1 VRLPICLGTDS
12 LPDVSALDLA
22 LKTNPEESPMIRSLT
37 TLGALTLAAATTTV
51 FAQQPGQ
58 QPPPARGVDMALALE
73 AAQDAVNTCLSQGV
87 KGSAAVLDSAGVT
100 RVLISANGSSK
111 NSAELSPKKAVAA
124 IEYKKPTSELQAEAD
139 KDPALKAKLE
149 ADKNI
154 FPRGGALP
162 IMAGNDLIGAIGFG
176 GANGQQ
182 GGGTHDEAC
191 AKAGLDKIRTR
202 VK

>member
-1 VRLPICLGTDS
+1 
-12 LPDVSALDLA
+12 
-22 LKTNPEESPMIRSLT
+22 MIRSLT
-37 TLGALTLAAATTTV
+37 MLGTLALAATTSTV

-58 QPPPARGVDMALALE
+58 QPPPARGVEMALALE
-73 AAQDAVNTCLSQGV
+73 AAQAAVSSCLGQGV

-100 RVLISANGSSK
+100 RVLVSADGSSK

-124 IEYKKPTSELQAEAD
+124 IQFKKPTSELQAEAD

-149 ADKNI
+149 ADKSI
-154 FPRGGALP
+154 FPRAGAIP
-162 IMAGNDLIGAIGFG
+162 IMAGNDLVGAIGFG

-182 GGGTHDEAC
+182 GGGTKDEAC
-191 AKAGLDKIRTR
+191 AKDGLDKIKAR